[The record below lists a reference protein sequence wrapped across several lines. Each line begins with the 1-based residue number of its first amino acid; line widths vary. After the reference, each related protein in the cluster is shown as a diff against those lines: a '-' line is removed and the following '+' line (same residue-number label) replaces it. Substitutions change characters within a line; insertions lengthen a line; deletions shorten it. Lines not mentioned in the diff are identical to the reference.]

1 LIALAASV
9 MLAIGFVITER
20 IVTSPMLPLSIF
32 ASAARRAAV
41 EAMLLTGAIVA
52 AYVYFISLFLQR
64 VKHSTPIETGLAL
77 VPSTATVV
85 LTSTF
90 VSRRALAKFG
100 VKPVLILGLSSIA
113 VGQLWL
119 SRIAPDTG
127 YAVAVL
133 PGLVL
138 TAFGVGLTFPTISVA
153 ITSGVDKRD
162 QGLAGGLFVSAQ
174 QTGSAVGLAALAAI
188 AAARTAHAHG
198 SLTAGYRLSFLLAT
212 AVALLALALVAVQM
226 RRKDSHEELAR
237 QRLESGSSQ
246 PRNKAEAD
254 AE

>member
-1 LIALAASV
+1 
-9 MLAIGFVITER
+9 M
-20 IVTSPMLPLSIF
+20 
-32 ASAARRAAV
+32 
-41 EAMLLTGAIVA
+41 
-52 AYVYFISLFLQR
+52 
-64 VKHSTPIETGLAL
+64 
-77 VPSTATVV
+77 

-119 SRIAPDTG
+119 SRIAPCTG

-133 PGLVL
+133 PGQVL
-138 TAFGVGLTFPTISVA
+138 TAFGMGLTFPTASVA

-188 AAARTAHAHG
+188 AASRTAHTHG

-212 AVALLALALVAVQM
+212 GVALLALALVAVQM
-226 RRKDSHEELAR
+226 RRKDCQEELAR

-246 PRNKAEAD
+246 PLNTAEAGVRR
-254 AE
+254 A